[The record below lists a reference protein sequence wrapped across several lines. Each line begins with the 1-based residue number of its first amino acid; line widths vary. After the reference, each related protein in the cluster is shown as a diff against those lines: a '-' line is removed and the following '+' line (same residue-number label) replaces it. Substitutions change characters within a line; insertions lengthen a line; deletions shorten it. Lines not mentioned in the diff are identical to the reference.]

1 MDPIIGENCLGLTMY
16 DLKAGKSG
24 KRRTSERWGEEGE
37 SSMSTVEQGTMT
49 HQYINEIHCSVVKN

>member
-49 HQYINEIHCSVVKN
+49 HQD